1 MATDLVL
8 TQRAIDGFLLT
19 AVKDND
25 VAEVKKWLDQNA
37 SPNMAGVMDRTPLYF
52 AASMAS
58 AEIVQLL
65 LDKGALPNVCDD
77 DGMTPLHIAIE
88 NKRFDIADQLIAHGA
103 NLNYQFDN
111 KVTPLHTAFFV
122 SLKNEDTACLDYVLK
137 KGAKVDMPLGA
148 NGTLADMAADYTARF
163 PYAQKLYNALHE
175 HATGDKA
182 AEAAAIVAFN
192 EASAAAA
199 EDTLARLQNAARAH
213 HAKRKLTL

>member
-25 VAEVKKWLDQNA
+25 VAEVQKWLGQNA
-37 SPNMAGVMDRTPLYF
+37 GPNVAGVMDRTPLWF

-65 LDKGALPNVCDD
+65 IDKGAAPNACDD

-88 NKRFDIADQLIAHGA
+88 AKRFDIADLLIANGA
-103 NLNYQFDN
+103 NLNYQFED

-122 SLKNEDTACLDYVLK
+122 SLKNEDTACLDYVLA
-137 KGAKVDMPLGA
+137 KGAKVDMPMGIK
-148 NGTLADMAADYTARF
+148 GTLADMAADYTARF
-163 PYAQKLYNALHE
+163 PYAQKLYDVLHE
-175 HATGDKA
+175 HATGDQA
-182 AEAAAIVAFN
+182 AAAAAIVAFN
-192 EASAAAA
+192 EASAVAA
-199 EDTLARLQNAARAH
+199 EDTRARLQNASRAH

>member
-37 SPNMAGVMDRTPLYF
+37 GVNVAAVMDRTPLYF

-65 LDKGALPNVCDD
+65 LDKGAQPNACDD

-88 NKRFDIADQLIAHGA
+88 NKRFDIADLLIANNA
-103 NLNYQFDN
+103 NINYQYQD
-111 KVTPLHTAFFV
+111 KVTPLHTAFFI
-122 SLKNEDTACLDYVLK
+122 SLKNEDTVCLDYALA
-137 KGAKVDMPLGA
+137 KGGKADMPMGTK
-148 NGTLADMAADYTARF
+148 GTLADMAADYTARF
-163 PYAQKLYNALHE
+163 PYAQKLYDVLHE

-182 AEAAAIVAFN
+182 AEAAAVVAFN
-192 EASAAAA
+192 EASAVAA
-199 EDTLARLQNAARAH
+199 EDTRARLQNAARAH